1 MTHVV
6 DVTVTFLAMPSR
18 GALRCDRPLPAE
30 ITLRHERAGAPALA
44 SALYR
49 RVGEAWH
56 WVERLSWTTD
66 DWDRAIESD
75 AVELW
80 TARRGEAIAGYY
92 ELRRTGDAID
102 INYFGL
108 TPEYTGQGLGGPL
121 LAAAVERA
129 WSLAPARVTVNTC
142 TLDHPAAL
150 PNYLARGF
158 AVARTEQQRRTID

>member
-1 MTHVV
+1 
-6 DVTVTFLAMPSR
+6 
-18 GALRCDRPLPAE
+18 
-30 ITLRHERAGAPALA
+30 
-44 SALYR
+44 
-49 RVGEAWH
+49 
-56 WVERLSWTTD
+56 
-66 DWDRAIESD
+66 
-75 AVELW
+75 
-80 TARRGEAIAGYY
+80 
-92 ELRRTGDAID
+92 LRRTGDAID